1 MESSMSEQQENMNT
15 VAPLR
20 NVVAMVALIDR
31 VLNRSHNLPGMAT
44 FYGPSGFGKTSATI
58 YATIKF
64 QAITVQ
70 VKSVWTKKT
79 LCEAILSEI
88 GASPEATI
96 SRMVDQISQHLALSG
111 APLLIDEADYLVKRG
126 MIEIVR
132 DIYEGSG
139 SPVILIGEEVLP
151 QKLRVW
157 ERVHGRI
164 LDWVAAQP
172 GDLTDVGHLAR
183 IYAPGIE
190 LSADLRAKVL
200 QASHGSIRRIC
211 VNLDR
216 IREHA
221 VIRGVTKISLAD
233 WSGQTFFTGV
243 APEIRKF
250 GEPATRRVA

>member
-1 MESSMSEQQENMNT
+1 MTQNQENINT

-31 VLNRSHNLPGMAT
+31 VMNRSHGLPGMAV
-44 FYGPSGFGKTSATI
+44 FYGPSGFGKTSAGV
-58 YATIKF
+58 YSGIKF

-70 VKSVWTKKT
+70 VKSVWTKKS
-79 LCEAILSEI
+79 LCEAILSEAGI
-88 GASPEATI
+88 APENTI
-96 SRMVDQISQHLALSG
+96 SRQVDQISQHLALSG
-111 APLLIDEADYLVKRG
+111 CPLLIDEADYLVKRG

-164 LDWVAAQP
+164 LDWVAAEP

-183 IYAPGIE
+183 IHAPDIE
-190 LSADLRAKVL
+190 LSADLRAKLL
-200 QASHGSIRRIC
+200 QASHGSMRRIC
-211 VNLDR
+211 VNLSR

-221 VIRGVTKISLAD
+221 VIRGLKKVSLAD
-233 WSGQTFFTGV
+233 WNGQFFTGV

-250 GEPATRRVA
+250 GEAPSRRVAR